1 MKAIKILSVALSLI
15 TVLIT
20 IVFFGWWATKD
31 YWVFGDERFDQVK
44 WITASPTPEN
54 RCHRG
59 DMAHDLQSR
68 LLLAGM
74 PRQFALA
81 MLGRPDWE
89 EDRQIE
95 YDLGHC
101 LWDTHG
107 LRLYFNDEDKLIQS
121 RIVQH

>member
-1 MKAIKILSVALSLI
+1 
-15 TVLIT
+15 
-20 IVFFGWWATKD
+20 
-31 YWVFGDERFDQVK
+31 
-44 WITASPTPEN
+44 
-54 RCHRG
+54 
-59 DMAHDLQSR
+59 
-68 LLLAGM
+68 
-74 PRQFALA
+74 